1 MYQNAFSKSECIFF
15 QNLYGVKLYLCKSH
29 TNEVL
34 FLASHNAPCLPG
46 PKFCIIFNFSQD
58 YCSTHEKKLRRNL
71 SGNWV
76 ISIFSG
82 LKIKITQLPGGLRLK
97 NKGYAKPWGGK
108 QGVSIM
114 GDVQKLEL
122 CASSQVLKTLKQMQ
136 GRTRP
141 LWLVLRELIT
151 VSGAGGGGYIICQ
164 QKVEEASLFW
174 HRWRN
179 LFT

>member
-1 MYQNAFSKSECIFF
+1 
-15 QNLYGVKLYLCKSH
+15 
-29 TNEVL
+29 
-34 FLASHNAPCLPG
+34 
-46 PKFCIIFNFSQD
+46 
-58 YCSTHEKKLRRNL
+58 
-71 SGNWV
+71 
-76 ISIFSG
+76 
-82 LKIKITQLPGGLRLK
+82 
-97 NKGYAKPWGGK
+97 
-108 QGVSIM
+108 M

-151 VSGAGGGGYIICQ
+151 VSGAGGGGGYIICQ

-179 LFT
+179 LFTFIVL